1 MKYASYGVNGWN
13 LQTVYNASE
22 TKAAIDITWAGSVPR
37 VYYAKSSGTDRAFMA
52 APTGGGWS
60 QTSIAPGKPIE
71 RLSVERNENGVDI
84 MYLVDVTNRKLYY
97 GRN

>member
-1 MKYASYGVNGWN
+1 M
-13 LQTVYNASE
+13 
-22 TKAAIDITWAGSVPR
+22 PR

-52 APTGGGWS
+52 VPSGGGWS

-71 RLSVERNENGVDI
+71 RLSVERNDNGVDI
-84 MYLVDVTNRKLYY
+84 LYLVDVTNRKLYY